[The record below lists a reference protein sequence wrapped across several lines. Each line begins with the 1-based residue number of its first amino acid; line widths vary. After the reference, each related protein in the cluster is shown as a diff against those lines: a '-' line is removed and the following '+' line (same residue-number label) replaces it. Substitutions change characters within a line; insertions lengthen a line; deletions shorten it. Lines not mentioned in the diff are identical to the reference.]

1 MKQIGHASEQIP
13 NLESIEMIKEV
24 KKETFDDDSITS
36 ETFRIKT
43 EFKAE
48 LKKEAFEELD
58 AK

>member
-13 NLESIEMIKEV
+13 NLESIEMIKDV

-48 LKKEAFEELD
+48 LKKEACEELD